1 MNQDVVGGKFEDYY
15 ICHPHPPQQYNN
27 QPTNKQQKT
36 KEYHSAF

>member
-27 QPTNKQQKT
+27 KQQKT